1 MSEYTFVTFIF
12 FLAMNI
18 NLFKIRPIWTSSGI
32 FSNLFYTSNRCQIDI
47 KYISNRYLEKTS
59 FRHHIC
65 IIYASFMHQTYAS
78 FMHHLYSI
86 YASFIHQIYASFM
99 HHLCINYT
107 SNLCNIYELFIQMPL
122 IHFKQT
128 LDKRPVFQGVYLL
141 SIFL

>member
-1 MSEYTFVTFIF
+1 MSEYAFVTFLF

-65 IIYASFMHQTYAS
+65 IIYASNLCIIYTA
-78 FMHHLYSI
+78 FMHHLYIKFMRHLCII
-86 YASFIHQIYASFM
+86 YASIIHQIYATFM
-99 HHLCINYT
+99 NY
-107 SNLCNIYELFIQMPL
+107 LFRFRL
-122 IHFKQT
+122 IHFRQT
-128 LDKRPVFQGVYLL
+128 LDKRPMF
-141 SIFL
+141 